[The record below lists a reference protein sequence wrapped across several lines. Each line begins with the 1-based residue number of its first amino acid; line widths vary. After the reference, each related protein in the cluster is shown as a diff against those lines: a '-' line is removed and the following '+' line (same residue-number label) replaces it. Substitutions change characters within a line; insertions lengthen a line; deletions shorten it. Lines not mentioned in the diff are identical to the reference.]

1 MAALIHSPNYTT
13 IPLSLLPLQPF
24 NHSLFT
30 CTSSLTTT
38 KKTKDKQK
46 SSLFLQNP
54 SSKSHFVQP
63 LLTPQQIK
71 DSNGSVETDSNSID
85 YANLL
90 SVSVRC
96 GDVELTKIIH
106 CSILKLEEQDVYLKN
121 GLIGAYVKLGYLNL
135 AEKVF
140 DSLWCPDVVSYTAI
154 ISAFAKSNR
163 ETEAF
168 ELFLEM
174 RELGIEPNE
183 FTYVAIL
190 TACIRSL
197 NLELGCQVHGL
208 VVRLGYS
215 SYTYVINALM
225 GLYSK
230 CGLVEFVVLLF
241 NGMPQRDIVSWN
253 TVIACMVEDS
263 MYDRAFGMYRELR
276 RNECL
281 IADHFTLSTLLAAS
295 SRCLAVREGQEL
307 HKHAL
312 KNGLHGNLSV
322 NNALIGFYT
331 KCGTLKNVVDVFER
345 MPVKDVFSWTEM
357 IVAYME
363 FGHVDLAMEIFNSM
377 PERNCVSYNAL
388 LAGFSQNNEGFK
400 ALALFCRILEG
411 GMELNDCTL
420 TSVLNA
426 CGSIMERK
434 ISEQIHAFILKLGLK
449 SNDHIEMSLVDM
461 CTRCGRMDD
470 AKKIFHQLPLDHD
483 NAIAFTSMICAY
495 ARNGQPEEAISLF
508 LARHSE
514 ESLVFDEVAL
524 ATILGVCGTL
534 GILKLGEQIHCYALK
549 QGLTSDTGVGN
560 AMISMYCKCGEMQS
574 AIKTFEAMPAHD
586 LVSWNGLLTCYVLHR
601 QGDEALDTWAKMEK
615 LGVNPDSITCVLV
628 ISAYRYT
635 SRNLVDYCQKF
646 FSSMQ
651 SSYNVNPTSEHYAGF
666 VGVLGYWGLLEEAE
680 KIISAMPFEPKASV
694 WHALLDGCRLH
705 VNASIG
711 KRAMKNILAIVP
723 QDPSTFILK
732 SNLYSASGRW
742 HCSELVR
749 AEMREKGIRKIPGR
763 SWIIFGDKVHS
774 FFARDKL
781 HSQSKDVYSG
791 VQILIFEC
799 LKAGYVPDTSFVL
812 HEVEEH
818 QKKEFLF
825 YHSAKLAVTFGLLMT
840 RPGRPVRVMK
850 NVLLC
855 GDCHTFFKY
864 VSVVTKRDIHIRD
877 ASGFHHFVNGKCS
890 CRDTWC

>member
-1 MAALIHSPNYTT
+1 M
-13 IPLSLLPLQPF
+13 
-24 NHSLFT
+24 
-30 CTSSLTTT
+30 
-38 KKTKDKQK
+38 
-46 SSLFLQNP
+46 
-54 SSKSHFVQP
+54 
-63 LLTPQQIK
+63 TPQQFK
-71 DSNGSVETDSNSID
+71 DSNVSIDSDASRID

-90 SVSVRC
+90 RISVRC

-106 CSILKLEEQDVYLKN
+106 SSILKLDEEDVYLKN
-121 GLIGAYVKLGYLNL
+121 ALVAAYIKLGHLSL
-135 AEKVF
+135 AERVF
-140 DSLWCPDVVSYTAI
+140 DSLWSPDVVSYTAI
-154 ISAFAKSNR
+154 ISSFAKSSR
-163 ETEAF
+163 QREAF

-174 RELGIEPNE
+174 RDLGIEPNE

-190 TACIRSL
+190 TACIRLL
-197 NLELGCQVHGL
+197 NLELGYQVHGL
-208 VVRLGYS
+208 VIRLGYS
-215 SYTYVINALM
+215 SYTYVVNALM

-241 NGMPQRDIVSWN
+241 NAMPQRDIVSWN
-253 TVIACMVEDS
+253 TVIACMVEES
-263 MYDRAFGMYRELR
+263 MYDRAFEMYRELR
-276 RNECL
+276 RNESL
-281 IADHFTLSTLLAAS
+281 IPDHFTLSTLLAAS

-307 HKHAL
+307 HRHAL
-312 KNGLHGNLSV
+312 KSGLHGNLSV

-363 FGHVDLAMEIFNSM
+363 FGHVDFAMEIFNSM
-377 PERNCVSYNAL
+377 PVRNCVSYNAL
-388 LAGFSQNNEGFK
+388 LAGFSQNHEGFK
-400 ALALFCRILEG
+400 ALALFCRMLEG
-411 GMELNDCTL
+411 GMELTDFTL

-426 CGSIMERK
+426 YGSIMERK
-434 ISEQIHAFILKLGLK
+434 ISEQIHAFILKFGLK
-449 SNDHIEMSLVDM
+449 SNDRIDTALVDM

-470 AKKIFHQLPLDHD
+470 AEKLFYQLPLDHD
-483 NAIAFTSMICAY
+483 NSIALTSMICAY

-508 LARHSE
+508 LVRHSE
-514 ESLVFDEVAL
+514 ESLVVDEVAL
-524 ATILGVCGTL
+524 ASILGVCGTL
-534 GILKLGEQIHCYALK
+534 GILKLGEQIHCYAWK
-549 QGLTSDTGVGN
+549 HGLMSDTGVGN
-560 AMISMYCKCGEMQS
+560 AMISMYSKCGEMQS
-574 AIKTFEAMPAHD
+574 AINTFESMPTHD

-601 QGDEALDTWAKMEK
+601 QGDGALDTWAKMEK

-628 ISAYRYT
+628 ISAYRHS
-635 SRNLVDYCQKF
+635 SRNLVDCCRKF

-694 WHALLDGCRLH
+694 WHALLDGCTLH
-705 VNASIG
+705 VNAIIG
-711 KRAMKNILAIVP
+711 RRAMKNILSIVP

-742 HCSELVR
+742 QCSELVR
-749 AEMREKGIRKIPGR
+749 SEMREKGIRKIPGR

-781 HSQSKDVYSG
+781 HSQSKDIYSG
-791 VQILIFEC
+791 LQILILEC

-818 QKKEFLF
+818 QKKDFLF

-840 RPGRPVRVMK
+840 RPGRPVRIMK

-864 VSVVTKRDIHIRD
+864 VSVVTKRDIHVRD
-877 ASGFHHFVNGKCS
+877 ASGFHHFVNGKFS
-890 CRDTWC
+890 CRDNWC

>member
-1 MAALIHSPNYTT
+1 M
-13 IPLSLLPLQPF
+13 
-24 NHSLFT
+24 
-30 CTSSLTTT
+30 
-38 KKTKDKQK
+38 
-46 SSLFLQNP
+46 
-54 SSKSHFVQP
+54 
-63 LLTPQQIK
+63 
-71 DSNGSVETDSNSID
+71 SVDCDTNKID

-90 SVSVRC
+90 RISVRC
-96 GDVELTKIIH
+96 GDVELTKIVH
-106 CSILKLEEQDVYLKN
+106 SPILKLEEEDVYMKN
-121 GLIGAYVKLGYLNL
+121 ALITAYIKLGHLNL
-135 AEKVF
+135 AERVF
-140 DSLWCPDVVSYTAI
+140 DSLVSPDVVSYTAI

-163 ETEAF
+163 QEEAF

-174 RELGIEPNE
+174 RDLGIEPNE

-208 VVRLGYS
+208 VIRLGYS
-215 SYTYVINALM
+215 SYTYVVNALM

-230 CGLVEFVVLLF
+230 GGLLEFVVLLF
-241 NGMPQRDIVSWN
+241 HAMPQRDIVSWN
-253 TVIACMVEDS
+253 TLIACMVEES
-263 MYDRAFGMYRELR
+263 MYDRAFDMYRELR

-281 IADHFTLSTLLAAS
+281 IPDHFTLSTLLAAS
-295 SRCLAVREGQEL
+295 ARCLAVREGQEL
-307 HKHAL
+307 HRHAL
-312 KNGLHGNLSV
+312 KSGLHGYLSV

-363 FGHVDLAMEIFNSM
+363 FGHVDLAMDMFNSM
-377 PERNCVSYNAL
+377 PERNCISYNAL
-388 LAGFSQNNEGFK
+388 LAGFSQNHEGFK
-400 ALALFCRILEG
+400 ALALFCRMLEG
-411 GMELNDCTL
+411 GMELDDFTL

-426 CGSIMERK
+426 CGSIMETK

-449 SNDHIEMSLVDM
+449 SSDHIETALVDM

-470 AKKIFHQLPLDHD
+470 AEKIFHQLPLDHD
-483 NAIAFTSMICAY
+483 NSIALTSMICAY

-508 LARHSE
+508 LVRHSE
-514 ESLVFDEVAL
+514 ESLVVDEVAL

-534 GILKLGEQIHCYALK
+534 GILKLGEQLHCFSLK
-549 QGLTSDTGVGN
+549 HGLMSDTSVGN
-560 AMISMYCKCGEMQS
+560 AMISMYSKCGEMQS
-574 AIKTFEAMPAHD
+574 AIKNFEAIPSLD
-586 LVSWNGLLTCYVLHR
+586 LVSWNGLLTCYLLHR
-601 QGDEALDTWAKMEK
+601 QGDGALDTWAKMEN
-615 LGVNPDSITCVLV
+615 LGVDPDPITCVLL
-628 ISAYRYT
+628 IAAYRHT
-635 SRNLVDYCQKF
+635 SRNLVDCCRKF

-694 WHALLDGCRLH
+694 WHALFDGCRLH
-705 VNASIG
+705 VNAIIG
-711 KRAMKNILAIVP
+711 KRAMKNILSIVP

-742 HCSELVR
+742 QCSELVR

-763 SWIIFGDKVHS
+763 SWIIVGNQVHS

-781 HSQSKDVYSG
+781 HSQSKDIYSG
-791 VQILIFEC
+791 LQILILEC
-799 LKAGYVPDTSFVL
+799 MKAGYVPDTSFVL

-818 QKKEFLF
+818 QKKDFLF
-825 YHSAKLAVTFGLLMT
+825 YHSAKLAVTFGLLMMK
-840 RPGRPVRVMK
+840 PGRPVRVMK

-864 VSVVTKRDIHIRD
+864 VSVVTKRDIHVRD
-877 ASGFHHFVNGKCS
+877 ASGFHHFVNGKCL
-890 CRDTWC
+890 CRDNWC

>member
-1 MAALIHSPNYTT
+1 MATVFYSPNNA
-13 IPLSLLPLQPF
+13 IPLSLLPPRPF
-24 NHSLFT
+24 NLHSLFT

-38 KKTKDKQK
+38 KKTKCKHK
-46 SSLFLQNP
+46 SSLFLQNL
-54 SSKSHFVQP
+54 SKSHLVQP
-63 LLTPQQIK
+63 LLTPQQFK
-71 DSNGSVETDSNSID
+71 DSNGSVDSETDCID

-90 SVSVRC
+90 RISVRC

-106 CSILKLEEQDVYLKN
+106 SSLVKFEEEDVYLKN
-121 GLIGAYVKLGYLNL
+121 ALIAAYIKLGCLNL
-135 AEKVF
+135 AERVF
-140 DSLWCPDVVSYTAI
+140 DSLRSPDVVSYTAI
-154 ISAFAKSNR
+154 ISAFSKSNR
-163 ETEAF
+163 EREAF

-174 RELGIEPNE
+174 KDLGIEPNE

-208 VVRLGYS
+208 VIRLGYS
-215 SYTYVINALM
+215 SYTYVVNALM

-230 CGLVEFVVLLF
+230 CGLLEFVVLLF
-241 NGMPQRDIVSWN
+241 NAMPQRDIVSWN
-253 TVIACMVEDS
+253 TVIACMVEHS
-263 MYDRAFGMYRELR
+263 MYDRAFEMYSELR
-276 RNECL
+276 RNKCL

-307 HKHAL
+307 HRHAL
-312 KNGLHGNLSV
+312 KRGFHGNLSV

-377 PERNCVSYNAL
+377 PERNSVSYNAL
-388 LAGFSQNNEGFK
+388 LAGFSQNHEGFK
-400 ALALFCRILEG
+400 ALALFCRMLEG
-411 GMELNDCTL
+411 GMELTDFTL
-420 TSVLNA
+420 TSVVNA
-426 CGSIMERK
+426 CGSVMERK
-434 ISEQIHAFILKLGLK
+434 ISEQIHAFILKCGLK
-449 SNDHIEMSLVDM
+449 SNDRIETSLIDM

-470 AKKIFHQLPLDHD
+470 AEKLFDDLPLDHD
-483 NAIAFTSMICAY
+483 NSIALTSMICAY

-508 LARHSE
+508 LVRHSE
-514 ESLVFDEVAL
+514 KSLVVDEVAL

-534 GILKLGEQIHCYALK
+534 GILKLGEQIHCYAWK
-549 QGLTSDTGVGN
+549 HGLMSDTGVGN
-560 AMISMYCKCGEMQS
+560 AMISMYSKCGEMQS
-574 AIKTFEAMPAHD
+574 AVKTFEAMPTHD

-601 QGDEALDTWAKMEK
+601 QGDGALDTWAKMER
-615 LGVNPDSITCVLV
+615 LGVDPDSITCVLV
-628 ISAYRYT
+628 ISAYRHT
-635 SRNLVDYCQKF
+635 STNLVDCCQKF

-680 KIISAMPFEPKASV
+680 KIINAMPFEPKASV

-705 VNASIG
+705 VNAIIG
-711 KRAMKNILAIVP
+711 KRAMKNILSIVP

-742 HCSELVR
+742 QCSELVR
-749 AEMREKGIRKIPGR
+749 AEMREKGIQKIPGR

-781 HSQSKDVYSG
+781 HSQSKDIYSG
-791 VQILIFEC
+791 LQILILEC
-799 LKAGYVPDTSFVL
+799 LKAGYVPDTSLVL

-818 QKKEFLF
+818 QKKDFLF
-825 YHSAKLAVTFGLLMT
+825 YHSAKLSVTFGLLMT
-840 RPGRPVRVMK
+840 RPGKPVRVMK

-864 VSVVTKRDIHIRD
+864 VSVITKRDIHVRD

-890 CRDTWC
+890 CGDNWC

>member
-1 MAALIHSPNYTT
+1 MAAVFYSPNNA
-13 IPLSLLPLQPF
+13 IPLSLLPPRPF
-24 NHSLFT
+24 NLHSLFT
-30 CTSSLTTT
+30 CTSGLTTT
-38 KKTKDKQK
+38 KKIKCKHK
-46 SSLFLQNP
+46 PSLFLQNP
-54 SSKSHFVQP
+54 SKSHLVQP
-63 LLTPQQIK
+63 LLTPQQFK
-71 DSNGSVETDSNSID
+71 DSNVSVDSDTNCID

-90 SVSVRC
+90 RISVRC

-106 CSILKLEEQDVYLKN
+106 SSLVKFEEEDGYLKN
-121 GLIGAYVKLGYLNL
+121 ALIAAYIKLGCLNL
-135 AEKVF
+135 AERVF
-140 DSLWCPDVVSYTAI
+140 DSLTSPDVVSYTAI

-163 ETEAF
+163 EREAF

-174 RELGIEPNE
+174 RDLGIEPNE
-183 FTYVAIL
+183 FTFVAIL

-208 VVRLGYS
+208 VIRLGYS
-215 SYTYVINALM
+215 SYTYVVNALM

-230 CGLVEFVVLLF
+230 CGLLEFVVLLF
-241 NGMPQRDIVSWN
+241 NAMPQRDIVSWN
-253 TVIACMVEDS
+253 TVIACMVEQS
-263 MYDRAFGMYRELR
+263 MYDRAFEMYSELR

-281 IADHFTLSTLLAAS
+281 IADHFTLSMLLAAS

-307 HKHAL
+307 HRHAL
-312 KNGLHGNLSV
+312 KSGLHGNLSV

-377 PERNCVSYNAL
+377 PERNSVSYNAL
-388 LAGFSQNNEGFK
+388 LAGFSQNHEGFK
-400 ALALFCRILEG
+400 ALALFCRMLEG
-411 GMELNDCTL
+411 GMELTDFTL

-426 CGSIMERK
+426 CGSMMKRK
-434 ISEQIHAFILKLGLK
+434 ISEQIHAFILKCGLK
-449 SNDHIEMSLVDM
+449 INDHIETSLVDM

-470 AKKIFHQLPLDHD
+470 AEKIFDDLPLDRD
-483 NAIAFTSMICAY
+483 NSIALTSMICAY

-508 LARHSE
+508 LVRHSE
-514 ESLVFDEVAL
+514 KSLVVDEVAL

-534 GILKLGEQIHCYALK
+534 GILKLGEQIHCYAWK
-549 QGLTSDTGVGN
+549 HGLMSDTGVGN
-560 AMISMYCKCGEMQS
+560 AMISMYSKCGEIQS
-574 AIKTFEAMPAHD
+574 AVKTFEAMPTHD
-586 LVSWNGLLTCYVLHR
+586 LVSWNGLLTSYVLHR
-601 QGDEALDTWAKMEK
+601 QGDGALDTWAKMER
-615 LGVNPDSITCVLV
+615 LGVDPDSITCVLV
-628 ISAYRYT
+628 ISAYRHT
-635 SRNLVDYCQKF
+635 STNLVDCCQKF

-680 KIISAMPFEPKASV
+680 KIISAIPFEPKASV

-705 VNASIG
+705 VNSIIG
-711 KRAMKNILAIVP
+711 KRAMKNILSIVP

-742 HCSELVR
+742 QCSELVR

-763 SWIIFGDKVHS
+763 SWIIFGNKVHS

-781 HSQSKDVYSG
+781 HSQSKDIYSG
-791 VQILIFEC
+791 LQILILEC
-799 LKAGYVPDTSFVL
+799 LKAGYVPDTSLVL
-812 HEVEEH
+812 HEVEEY
-818 QKKEFLF
+818 QKKDFLF
-825 YHSAKLAVTFGLLMT
+825 YHSAKLCVTFGLLMT
-840 RPGRPVRVMK
+840 KPGKPVRVMK

-855 GDCHTFFKY
+855 GDCHSFFKY
-864 VSVVTKRDIHIRD
+864 VSVVTKRDIHVRD

-890 CRDTWC
+890 CRDNWC

>member
-1 MAALIHSPNYTT
+1 MAAVFYSPNNA
-13 IPLSLLPLQPF
+13 IPLSLLPPRPF
-24 NHSLFT
+24 NLHSNFT

-38 KKTKDKQK
+38 KKTKCKHK
-46 SSLFLQNP
+46 PSLFLQNP
-54 SSKSHFVQP
+54 SKSHLVQP
-63 LLTPQQIK
+63 LLTPQQFK
-71 DSNGSVETDSNSID
+71 DSNVSVDSDINCID

-90 SVSVRC
+90 RISVRC

-106 CSILKLEEQDVYLKN
+106 SSLVKFEEEDVYLKN
-121 GLIGAYVKLGYLNL
+121 ALIAAYIKLGCLNL
-135 AEKVF
+135 AERVF
-140 DSLWCPDVVSYTAI
+140 DSLTSPDVVSYTAI

-163 ETEAF
+163 EREAF

-174 RELGIEPNE
+174 RDLGIEPNE
-183 FTYVAIL
+183 FTFVAIL

-208 VVRLGYS
+208 VIRLGYS
-215 SYTYVINALM
+215 SYTYVVNALM

-230 CGLVEFVVLLF
+230 CGLLEFVVLLF
-241 NGMPQRDIVSWN
+241 NAVPLRDIVSWN
-253 TVIACMVEDS
+253 TVIACMVEQS
-263 MYDRAFGMYRELR
+263 MYDRAFEMYSELR

-281 IADHFTLSTLLAAS
+281 IADHFTLSMLLAAS

-307 HKHAL
+307 HRHAL
-312 KNGLHGNLSV
+312 KSGLHGNLSV

-377 PERNCVSYNAL
+377 PERNSVSYNAL
-388 LAGFSQNNEGFK
+388 LAGFSQNHEGFK
-400 ALALFCRILEG
+400 ALVLFCRMLEG
-411 GMELNDCTL
+411 GMELTDFTL

-426 CGSIMERK
+426 CGSMMERK
-434 ISEQIHAFILKLGLK
+434 ISEQIHAFILKCGLK
-449 SNDHIEMSLVDM
+449 LNDHIETSLVDM

-470 AKKIFHQLPLDHD
+470 AEKIFDDLPLDHD
-483 NAIAFTSMICAY
+483 NSILLTSMMCAY

-508 LARHSE
+508 LLRHSE
-514 ESLVFDEVAL
+514 KSLVVDEVAL

-534 GILKLGEQIHCYALK
+534 GILKLGEQIHCYAWK
-549 QGLTSDTGVGN
+549 HGLMSDTGVGN
-560 AMISMYCKCGEMQS
+560 AMISMYSKCGEMQS
-574 AIKTFEAMPAHD
+574 AVKTFEAMPTHD
-586 LVSWNGLLTCYVLHR
+586 LVSWNSLLTSYVLHR
-601 QGDEALDTWAKMEK
+601 QGDGALDTWAKMER
-615 LGVNPDSITCVLV
+615 LGVDPDSITCVLV
-628 ISAYRYT
+628 ISAYRHT
-635 SRNLVDYCQKF
+635 STNLVDCCQKF

-680 KIISAMPFEPKASV
+680 KIISAIPFEPKASV

-705 VNASIG
+705 VNSIIG
-711 KRAMKNILAIVP
+711 KRAMKNILSIVP

-742 HCSELVR
+742 QCSELVR

-781 HSQSKDVYSG
+781 HSQSKDIYSG
-791 VQILIFEC
+791 LQILILEC
-799 LKAGYVPDTSFVL
+799 LKAGYVPDTSLVL
-812 HEVEEH
+812 HEVEEY
-818 QKKEFLF
+818 QKKDFLF
-825 YHSAKLAVTFGLLMT
+825 YHSAKLSVTFGLLMT
-840 RPGRPVRVMK
+840 KPGKPVRVMK

-855 GDCHTFFKY
+855 GDCHSFFKY
-864 VSVVTKRDIHIRD
+864 VSVVTKRNIHVRD

-890 CRDTWC
+890 CRDNWC

>member
-1 MAALIHSPNYTT
+1 MAAVFYSPNNA
-13 IPLSLLPLQPF
+13 IPLSLLPPRPF
-24 NHSLFT
+24 NLHSLFT

-38 KKTKDKQK
+38 KKTKCKHK
-46 SSLFLQNP
+46 PSLFLQNP
-54 SSKSHFVQP
+54 SKSHLVQP
-63 LLTPQQIK
+63 LLTPQQFK
-71 DSNGSVETDSNSID
+71 DSNVSVDSDTNCID

-90 SVSVRC
+90 RISVRC
-96 GDVELTKIIH
+96 GDVVLTKIIH
-106 CSILKLEEQDVYLKN
+106 SSLVKFEEEDVYLKN
-121 GLIGAYVKLGYLNL
+121 ALIAAYIKLGCLNL
-135 AEKVF
+135 AERVF
-140 DSLWCPDVVSYTAI
+140 DSLTSPDVVSYTAI

-163 ETEAF
+163 EREAF

-174 RELGIEPNE
+174 RDLGIEPNE

-208 VVRLGYS
+208 VIRLGYS
-215 SYTYVINALM
+215 SYIYVVNALM

-230 CGLVEFVVLLF
+230 CGLLEFVVLLF
-241 NGMPQRDIVSWN
+241 NAMSQRDIVSWN
-253 TVIACMVEDS
+253 TVIACMVEQS
-263 MYDRAFGMYRELR
+263 MYDRAFEMYRELR

-307 HKHAL
+307 HRYAL

-363 FGHVDLAMEIFNSM
+363 FGHVDLVMEIFNSM
-377 PERNCVSYNAL
+377 PERNSVSYNAL
-388 LAGFSQNNEGFK
+388 LAGFSQNHEGFK
-400 ALALFCRILEG
+400 ALALFCRMLEG
-411 GMELNDCTL
+411 GMELTDFAL

-426 CGSIMERK
+426 CGSMMERK
-434 ISEQIHAFILKLGLK
+434 ISEQIHAFILKCGLK
-449 SNDHIEMSLVDM
+449 LNDHIETSLVDM

-470 AKKIFHQLPLDHD
+470 AEKIFHDLPLDHD
-483 NAIAFTSMICAY
+483 NSIALTSMICAY

-508 LARHSE
+508 LVRHSE
-514 ESLVFDEVAL
+514 KSLVVDEVGL

-534 GILKLGEQIHCYALK
+534 GILKLGEQIHCYAWK
-549 QGLTSDTGVGN
+549 HGLMFDTGVGN
-560 AMISMYCKCGEMQS
+560 AMISMYSKCGEMQS
-574 AIKTFEAMPAHD
+574 AVKTFEAMPTHD

-601 QGDEALDTWAKMEK
+601 QGDGALDTWAKMER
-615 LGVNPDSITCVLV
+615 LGVDPDSITCVLV
-628 ISAYRYT
+628 ISAYRHT
-635 SRNLVDYCQKF
+635 STNLVDCCQKF

-705 VNASIG
+705 VNAIIG
-711 KRAMKNILAIVP
+711 KRAMKNILSIVP

-742 HCSELVR
+742 QCSELVR

-781 HSQSKDVYSG
+781 HSQSKDIYSG
-791 VQILIFEC
+791 LQILILEC
-799 LKAGYVPDTSFVL
+799 LKAGYVPDTSLVL

-818 QKKEFLF
+818 QKKDFLF
-825 YHSAKLAVTFGLLMT
+825 YHSAKLSVTFGLLMT
-840 RPGRPVRVMK
+840 RPGKPVRVMK

-864 VSVVTKRDIHIRD
+864 VSVVTKRDIHVRD

-890 CRDTWC
+890 CGDNWC

>member
-1 MAALIHSPNYTT
+1 MAAIIHSPNNS
-13 IPLSLLPLQPF
+13 IPISLLPVQPF
-24 NHSLFT
+24 NLHSLFS
-30 CTSSLTTT
+30 CNLSLTTT
-38 KKTKDKQK
+38 KKTKYKHHK
-46 SSLFLQNP
+46 PSLFLQNP
-54 SSKSHFVQP
+54 SKSHFIQP
-63 LLTPQQIK
+63 LLTPQQFK
-71 DSNGSVETDSNSID
+71 DSNVSVDSETNRID

-90 SVSVRC
+90 RISVRC

-106 CSILKLEEQDVYLKN
+106 SSILKLEEEDVYLKN
-121 GLIGAYVKLGYLNL
+121 ALIAAYVKLGHLNL
-135 AEKVF
+135 AERVF
-140 DSLWCPDVVSYTAI
+140 DLLLSPDVVSYTAI
-154 ISAFAKSNR
+154 ISAFAKSNCQR
-163 ETEAF
+163 EAF

-197 NLELGCQVHGL
+197 NLELGCQIHGL
-208 VVRLGYS
+208 VIRLGYS
-215 SYTYVINALM
+215 SYTYVVNALM

-230 CGLVEFVVLLF
+230 CGLLEFVVLLF
-241 NGMPQRDIVSWN
+241 NDMPQKDIVSWN
-253 TVIACMVEDS
+253 TVIACMVEES
-263 MYDRAFGMYRELR
+263 MYDRAFEMYRELR

-281 IADHFTLSTLLAAS
+281 IADHFTVSTLLAAS

-307 HKHAL
+307 HRHAL
-312 KNGLHGNLSV
+312 KSGLHGNLSV

-357 IVAYME
+357 VVAYME

-377 PERNCVSYNAL
+377 PDRNSVSYNAL
-388 LAGFSQNNEGFK
+388 LAGFIQNNEGFK
-400 ALALFCRILEG
+400 ALALFCRMLEG
-411 GMELNDCTL
+411 RMELDDFTL

-426 CGSIMERK
+426 CGSMTNRK
-434 ISEQIHAFILKLGLK
+434 VSEQIHAFILKLGLK
-449 SNDHIEMSLVDM
+449 SNDCIDSALVDM
-461 CTRCGRMDD
+461 CTQCGRMDD
-470 AKKIFHQLPLDHD
+470 AKKIFHELPLDHD
-483 NAIAFTSMICAY
+483 NSIALTSIISAY

-508 LARHSE
+508 VVGHSE
-514 ESLVFDEVAL
+514 ESLVVDEVAL

-534 GILKLGEQIHCYALK
+534 GIQKFGEQIHCYAWK
-549 QGLTSDTGVGN
+549 HGLMSDTGVGN
-560 AMISMYCKCGEMQS
+560 ATISMYSKCGEMRS
-574 AIKTFEAMPAHD
+574 AINTFEAMPTHD
-586 LVSWNGLLTCYVLHR
+586 LVSWNGLLTCFVLRR
-601 QGDEALDTWAKMEK
+601 QGDGALDTWTKMEK
-615 LGVNPDSITCVLV
+615 LRVKPDSITCLLV
-628 ISAYRYT
+628 ISAYRHT
-635 SRNLVDYCQKF
+635 SRNLVDGCQKF

-666 VGVLGYWGLLEEAE
+666 VGVLGYWDLLEEAE

-694 WHALLDGCRLH
+694 WHALLEGCRIH
-705 VNASIG
+705 ANAIIG
-711 KRAMKNILAIVP
+711 KRVMKNILSIVP

-742 HCSELVR
+742 QCSEVVR
-749 AEMREKGIRKIPGR
+749 AEMREKGLRKIPAR

-781 HSQSKDVYSG
+781 HSQSKDIYSG
-791 VQILIFEC
+791 LQILIMEC

-818 QKKEFLF
+818 QKKDFLF

-864 VSVVTKRDIHIRD
+864 VSVVTKRDIHVRD

-890 CRDTWC
+890 CRDNWC